1 MAGDT
6 ILIVEDAPET
16 LKGTAAFLRQ
26 EGFRVYIAST
36 AEQAW
41 STLRFLTPDLILMD
55 FMLPGM
61 DGWELTARI
70 KQDARLQRSLVV
82 GVTAATAPEDER
94 RSMEAGCDGF
104 LAKPIAPP
112 VLLARVREFLRSRK
126 PNHVAFSPE
135 PASSPEP
142 SAEDRIPNLPGNELA
157 ELQQSF
163 LKAGKGV
170 SRQLLTGIEGEF
182 DAAKASRT
190 VHQWI
195 GSAGL
200 LGFPAI
206 AERARA
212 AETALHAVPFIRDRL
227 RGPLTYLARSF
238 YNPSGRLTEPV
249 LQSLSRALRG
259 KNIALIGLSDE
270 AADLMCGA
278 LEEVGARARLF
289 DVHQSPND
297 EAVSRCHVVVVHAL
311 PQNRICPWLAEDVSA
326 LPPLPTFFFGSPDD
340 LLALNPRIQGLASG
354 FLVAGCLEE
363 EVLMRL
369 RLAIA
374 HPPSTANRGVA
385 AGTREL
391 VIAYDDV
398 SSRPLIEAWL
408 KEHGL
413 PFRTASNGPE
423 AILLL
428 HNVQPSAAIIDLG
441 MDGFEVLAAIR
452 TAALPVRALFVA
464 PQSQE
469 EEILRGFS
477 LGAED
482 YLVQPFGPMELI
494 ARAKRLL
501 S

>member
-16 LKGTAAFLRQ
+16 LKVTAAFLRQ
-26 EGFRVYIAST
+26 EGYRVYIAST

-70 KQDARLQRSLVV
+70 KRDARLQRSLVV
-82 GVTAATAPEDER
+82 GLTAATTPEDER
-94 RSMEAGCDGF
+94 RSMEAGCGGF
-104 LAKPIAPP
+104 LAKPIEPS
-112 VLLARVREFLRSRK
+112 VLVARVREFLGSK
-126 PNHVAFSPE
+126 PNHGALSPE

-142 SAEDRIPNLPGNELA
+142 LAENRIPNLPGNELA

-170 SRQLLTGIEGEF
+170 SRQLLAGIEGEF
-182 DAAKASRT
+182 DVAKASRT

-212 AETALHAVPFIRDRL
+212 AETALQDAPFIRDRL
-227 RGPLTYLARSF
+227 RGLLTYLARSF
-238 YNPSGRLTEPV
+238 HNPSGRLAEPV

-259 KNIALIGLSDE
+259 KNIALIGLTDE

-289 DVHQSPND
+289 DAHQSPND
-297 EAVSRCHVVVVHAL
+297 EAVSRCHLAMVQAL
-311 PQNRICPWLAEDVSA
+311 PQNQSCRWLARDVSA
-326 LPPLPTFFFGSPDD
+326 LPPLPIFYFGSPGD
-340 LLALNPRIQGLASG
+340 LLALNPAVQARANG
-354 FLVAGCLEE
+354 FLVEGCLAE

-374 HPPSTANRGVA
+374 QPPSTANRGMA

-391 VIAYDDV
+391 VIAYSDA
-398 SSRPLIEAWL
+398 SSRPLIEGWL

-413 PFRTASNGPE
+413 PFRRAANGPE

-428 HNVQPSAAIIDLG
+428 NNAHPSAAIIDLSL
-441 MDGFEVLAAIR
+441 DGFEVLAAIR
-452 TAALPVRALFVA
+452 TAALPVRALFIA

>member
-1 MAGDT
+1 MAGET

-26 EGFRVYIAST
+26 EGYRVYIAST

-41 STLRFLTPDLILMD
+41 STLRFLTPNLILMD

-82 GVTAATAPEDER
+82 GLTAATAPEDER

-112 VLLARVREFLRSRK
+112 VLVARVREFLGFPK
-126 PNHVAFSPE
+126 PSHGAFSPE

-142 SAEDRIPNLPGNELA
+142 SAENRIPNLPGNELA

-170 SRQLLTGIEGEF
+170 SRQLLAGIEGEF

-200 LGFPAI
+200 LGFSAI

-212 AETALHAVPFIRDRL
+212 AETALQAAPFVRDRL
-227 RGPLTYLARSF
+227 RGPLTHLARSF
-238 YNPSGRLTEPV
+238 VNPSGGLAEPV
-249 LQSLSRALRG
+249 LQSLTRALRG
-259 KNIALIGLSDE
+259 KNIALIGLNDE
-270 AADLMCGA
+270 AADLMCGV
-278 LEEVGARARLF
+278 LEKVGARARLF
-289 DVHQSPND
+289 DANQSPND
-297 EAVSRCHVVVVHAL
+297 EAVSRCHVAVVHAL
-311 PQNRICPWLAEDVSA
+311 PQNQSCHWLASDVSA
-326 LPPLPTFFFGSPDD
+326 LPPLPIFFFGSPDD
-340 LLALNPRIQGLASG
+340 LLALNASVQARANG
-354 FLVAGCLEE
+354 FLVEGCQEE

-369 RLAIA
+369 RLATTQ
-374 HPPSTANRGVA
+374 PPSTANRGVA

-391 VIAYDDV
+391 VIAYADAP
-398 SSRPLIEAWL
+398 SRPLVEAWL

-413 PFRTASNGPE
+413 PFRVAANGPE
-423 AILLL
+423 DILLL
-428 HNVQPSAAIIDLG
+428 HNGQPAAAIVDLS

-452 TAALPVRALFVA
+452 TAALPVRALFIA
-464 PQSQE
+464 SHSQE
-469 EEILRGFS
+469 DEILRGFS

-482 YLVQPFGPMELI
+482 YLVHPFGPMELI

>member
-1 MAGDT
+1 MAGET

-16 LKGTAAFLRQ
+16 LKVTAAFLRQ
-26 EGFRVYIAST
+26 EGYRVYIAST

-82 GVTAATAPEDER
+82 GVTAATAPENER

-104 LAKPIAPP
+104 LAKPIESS
-112 VLLARVREFLRSRK
+112 VLVARVREFLRSSK
-126 PNHVAFSPE
+126 PSHGASSE
-135 PASSPEP
+135 PASSPAP
-142 SAEDRIPNLPGNELA
+142 SAQNAIPYLPGNELA
-157 ELQQSF
+157 ELQQNF

-170 SRQLLTGIEGEF
+170 SRQLLAGIEGEF
-182 DAAKASRT
+182 DVAKAIRT

-206 AERARA
+206 GERARA
-212 AETALHAVPFIRDRL
+212 AETALQATPFSRDRL
-227 RGPLTYLARSF
+227 RGALTHLARSF
-238 YNPSGRLTEPV
+238 HNPSAHMADAV
-249 LQSLSRALRG
+249 LQSLRRVLRG

-289 DVHQSPND
+289 DANQSPTD
-297 EAVSRCHVVVVHAL
+297 EAVSRCHVAVVHAL
-311 PQNRICPWLAEDVSA
+311 AQNQNCHWLAGDVSA
-326 LPPLPTFFFGSPDD
+326 LPPLPTFYFGSPDD
-340 LLALNPRIQGLASG
+340 LLALNPGVQGRADG
-354 FLVAGCLEE
+354 FVVEGCLEE

-374 HPPSTANRGVA
+374 QPPSPANRGIA

-391 VIAYDDV
+391 VIAYADA
-398 SSRPLIEAWL
+398 SSLPPIEAWL
-408 KEHGL
+408 KEHAL
-413 PFRTASNGPE
+413 PFRVAANGPE

-428 HNVQPSAAIIDLG
+428 HNVQPSAAIIDLS

-452 TAALPVRALFVA
+452 AAALPVRALFIA
-464 PQSQE
+464 SQSQE

-482 YLVQPFGPMELI
+482 YLVQPFSPMELI

>member
-16 LKGTAAFLRQ
+16 LKVTAAFLRQ
-26 EGFRVYIAST
+26 EGYRVYIAST

-82 GVTAATAPEDER
+82 GLTAASAPEDER

-104 LAKPIAPP
+104 LAKPIEPSA
-112 VLLARVREFLRSRK
+112 LLARVREFLCSSK
-126 PNHVAFSPE
+126 PKHGAVSPE
-135 PASSPEP
+135 PAHSPAP
-142 SAEDRIPNLPGNELA
+142 SAENAIPNLPGNELA
-157 ELQQSF
+157 ELRESF

-170 SRQLLTGIEGEF
+170 SRQLLAGIEGEF

-206 AERARA
+206 SERARA
-212 AETALHAVPFIRDRL
+212 VETALQAAPFIRDRL

-238 YNPSGRLTEPV
+238 HNPSGHTAEPV

-289 DVHQSPND
+289 DAHQSPAD
-297 EAVSRCHVVVVHAL
+297 EAVSRCHVAVVHAL
-311 PQNRICPWLAEDVSA
+311 PQNQSPWLEGDVSA
-326 LPPLPTFFFGSPDD
+326 LPPLPILFFGSPGD
-340 LLALNPRIQGLASG
+340 LLALNPPVQARADG
-354 FLVAGCLEE
+354 FVLEGCLEE

-374 HPPSTANRGVA
+374 QPTSANRGIA

-391 VIAYDDV
+391 VIAYADA
-398 SSRPLIEAWL
+398 SLRPLIEAWL

-413 PFRTASNGPE
+413 PFRVAANGPE

-428 HNVQPSAAIIDLG
+428 HNVQPAAAIIDLS

-452 TAALPVRALFVA
+452 TAALPVRALFIA
-464 PQSQE
+464 SQSQE

-482 YLVQPFGPMELI
+482 YLVQPFSPMELV

>member
-1 MAGDT
+1 MPGDT
-6 ILIVEDAPET
+6 ILIVEDAPDT
-16 LKGTAAFLRQ
+16 LKVTAAFLRQ
-26 EGFRVYIAST
+26 GGYRVYIAST

-61 DGWELTARI
+61 DGWDLTARI

-82 GVTAATAPEDER
+82 GLTAASAPENER
-94 RSMEAGCDGF
+94 RSIEAGCDGF
-104 LAKPIAPP
+104 LAKPIEPP
-112 VLLARVREFLRSRK
+112 ALLARVREFLHSPK
-126 PNHVAFSPE
+126 PTHRAVFPE

-142 SAEDRIPNLPGNELA
+142 SSENRIPNLPGNELA

-170 SRQLLTGIEGEF
+170 SRQLLAGIEGEF
-182 DAAKASRT
+182 DAAKATRT
-190 VHQWI
+190 VHKWI

-200 LGFPAI
+200 LGFPAV
-206 AERARA
+206 AECARA
-212 AETALHAVPFIRDRL
+212 AETALQAAPFSRARL
-227 RGPLTYLARSF
+227 RGPLTHLARSF
-238 YNPSGRLTEPV
+238 HNPSGRLVDAV
-249 LQSLSRALRG
+249 LQSLRRALRG

-289 DVHQSPND
+289 DASQSPND

-311 PQNRICPWLAEDVSA
+311 PQNQSCRWLARDVSA
-326 LPPLPTFFFGSPDD
+326 LPPLPIFYFGSPDD
-340 LLALNPRIQGLASG
+340 LLALNPGVQARADG
-354 FLVAGCLEE
+354 FVVEGCLEE

-374 HPPSTANRGVA
+374 QPPSAANRGIA

-391 VIAYDDV
+391 VIAYADP
-398 SSRPLIEAWL
+398 SSRPLIGALL

-413 PFRTASNGPE
+413 PFRVAANGPE

-428 HNVQPSAAIIDLG
+428 NNAQPAAAIIDLS

-452 TAALPVRALFVA
+452 AAALPVRALFIA
-464 PQSQE
+464 SQSQE